1 MEFFSRSDV
10 MKMAA
15 AVQPFDI
22 YHLCIMLGVL
32 TGITYP
38 EMCGLQWQDV
48 DPENG
53 LIHIR
58 RLGLA
63 GVTHEGY
70 IADCKIV
77 PFKYERDRRDL
88 PVPGWIMQ
96 QLGIMKDS
104 HDGEQLLLMEP
115 FEDVKPIKFRD
126 RYIVFL
132 KKAGVEYKP
141 ISAMRNTFAVHSF
154 EDGVEPEKLKE
165 LLGSLDVYGNIQ
177 VMLKAEKKRRR
188 YGK

>member
-1 MEFFSRSDV
+1 

-48 DPENG
+48 DTENG

-63 GVTHEGY
+63 GVTPEGY

-77 PFKYERDRRDL
+77 P
-88 PVPGWIMQ
+88 
-96 QLGIMKDS
+96 LG
-104 HDGEQLLLMEP
+104 
-115 FEDVKPIKFRD
+115 
-126 RYIVFL
+126 
-132 KKAGVEYKP
+132 
-141 ISAMRNTFAVHSF
+141 T
-154 EDGVEPEKLKE
+154 
-165 LLGSLDVYGNIQ
+165 LDVYGNIQ
-177 VMLKAEKKRRR
+177 AMLKAEKKRRR